1 MHPLL
6 NSKNK
11 TLFALN
17 PFIYLQKI
25 LYSHYLNRRI
35 SRSSYT
41 STLWKLNFREL
52 YNRLGK
58 ALRNSSCKNLVKKS
72 QWHKSLKWSKNLLIL
87 PHQMGPRSILP
98 SVLLVSENYQWLWET
113 VFGQVETDFMAHNSC
128 QQKKEVWAVLIELLT
143 LELTITL
150 LVERRGRGVRW
161 FFILCSDL
169 LLDIIHFKF
178 EKEKTGKS
186 FAIFW
191 KLALRGNKAR
201 DEAVFTI

>member
-1 MHPLL
+1 M
-6 NSKNK
+6 
-11 TLFALN
+11 
-17 PFIYLQKI
+17 
-25 LYSHYLNRRI
+25 
-35 SRSSYT
+35 
-41 STLWKLNFREL
+41 
-52 YNRLGK
+52 GK

-150 LVERRGRGVRW
+150 QVERRGRVEW
-161 FFILCSDL
+161 FFS
-169 LLDIIHFKF
+169 
-178 EKEKTGKS
+178 S
-186 FAIFW
+186 FVQICYW
-191 KLALRGNKAR
+191 ISYISGLRRKKLANLLQSSESLHWGETKQETKRSSPFKVKRGAFRQN
-201 DEAVFTI
+201 

>member
-1 MHPLL
+1 M
-6 NSKNK
+6 
-11 TLFALN
+11 
-17 PFIYLQKI
+17 QK
-25 LYSHYLNRRI
+25 
-35 SRSSYT
+35 SS
-41 STLWKLNFREL
+41 
-52 YNRLGK
+52 
-58 ALRNSSCKNLVKKS
+58 KKS

-191 KLALRGNKAR
+191 KLAVRGNKAK